1 MLGVLKKPPN
11 CIPNLPATE
20 ISELTTE
27 ICDLLEKNNDGRLDP
42 IDFFPILEV
51 KLQIISERYLSQ
63 IDKNC
68 LLRHFSQLLP
78 TFPEFDNK
86 YFVKELVWY
95 FNRYLALKGVV
106 FKSSKQQGKRYI
118 RCEDAE
124 KKPVTVGDRS
134 TGIVLYTPPSH
145 PFSGTGSTGLTGF
158 FKNLVNSTALN
169 ASIRFWILS
178 ESLFGNVF
186 ETFGETTLANL
197 GIVCHS
203 GKDCSPFKTVS
214 SVIPC
219 FKSTEIIF
227 RALTNQSQQPPILSE
242 EMFTQFYA
250 TFCNEQK
257 KVTSDPQHDPQQFR
271 NKILSS
277 LFGLFLIQII
287 DSKQHQDL
295 IRIILQFKTLEAV
308 ERACI
313 KDLRENFDNRIY
325 TQFFDCKVTRNKID
339 PITLLNAIA
348 HEDLAT
354 RMKALS
360 ELRIFYKNIAIQ
372 KKEKEEYRPQ
382 QKFIHLSEAQ
392 NSESIKCIVC
402 WDEERTHACVP
413 CGHYV
418 LCRDCAC
425 DLLHKQCPICRKNVD
440 QIIKIFNS

>member
-1 MLGVLKKPPN
+1 MLGVLKKPLN

-27 ICDLLEKNNDGRLDP
+27 ICDLLEKNDDGRLNSK
-42 IDFFPILEV
+42 DFFPILEV

-78 TFPEFDNK
+78 TFPGFCNK

-106 FKSSKQQGKRYI
+106 FKFSKQQGKRCI

-145 PFSGTGSTGLTGF
+145 PFSGTGSTGLTEF

-186 ETFGETTLANL
+186 ETFGKTTLANL

-214 SVIPC
+214 SVIPG

-257 KVTSDPQHDPQQFR
+257 KVTSDPQQFR

-313 KDLRENFDNRIY
+313 KDLRENLDNRIY
-325 TQFFDCKVTRNKID
+325 TNFFDCKVTRNKID
-339 PITLLNAIA
+339 PITLLNANT

-360 ELRIFYKNIAIQ
+360 ELRIFYENIAIQ
-372 KKEKEEYRPQ
+372 KTPNEGYNLDRRLVP
-382 QKFIHLSEAQ
+382 LSRVQ
-392 NSESIKCIVC
+392 NYESTKCIVC
-402 WDEERTHACVP
+402 LDEERTHACVP

-418 LCRDCAC
+418 LCRDCAY
-425 DLLHKQCPICRKNVD
+425 DFSQKQCPICRKNVD